1 MMKIIKPSVEV
12 LNKEL
17 TGNEILKKIEL
28 CARVCYKSEDLI
40 TNESAEKLVER
51 LIKSDHTAMLE
62 HFSISV
68 RVICDRGVSHEIVR
82 HRMASYAQE
91 STRFCNYSKDKFGSE
106 LTFIEPCF
114 WAVGNPHGA
123 EWRDAMRH
131 AEEHY
136 FRMLNNGATPQ
147 EARSVLPNST
157 KTEIV
162 MTLNLRSWRNFFKL
176 RLAKDA
182 HPQMKE
188 VANLIF
194 DELSKIP
201 VVFDDFKNINN

>member
-1 MMKIIKPSVEV
+1 MKIIKPSVQVLTDLDGKDILRRIEV
-12 LNKEL
+12 CSR
-17 TGNEILKKIEL
+17 T
-28 CARVCYKSEDLI
+28 CYKSESLI
-40 TNESAEKLVER
+40 TDDSAGKLVAA
-51 LIKSDHTAMLE
+51 LIKNGHEAMLE
-62 HFSISV
+62 HVSISA

-91 STRFCNYSKDKFGSE
+91 SQRYINYSKEKHGGE

-114 WAVGNPHGA
+114 WTHDNFAYMAWKNHCAVTEKLYLELLSCGNS
-123 EWRDAMRH
+123 
-131 AEEHY
+131 
-136 FRMLNNGATPQ
+136 PQ

-182 HPQMKE
+182 HPSMRE

-201 VVFDDFKNINN
+201 VVFDDLKMFRKHE